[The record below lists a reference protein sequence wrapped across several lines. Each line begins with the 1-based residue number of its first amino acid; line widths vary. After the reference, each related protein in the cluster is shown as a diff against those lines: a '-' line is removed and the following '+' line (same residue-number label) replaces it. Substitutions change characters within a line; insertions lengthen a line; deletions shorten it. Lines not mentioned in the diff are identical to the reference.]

1 MQYLI
6 YLAVLGFFLF
16 MGAVSTIT
24 IVPALAIRIN
34 FSNLINFL
42 DIQGIVFVLLL
53 VILVLVFT
61 KSLIPM
67 KDAFLFVLGKRD
79 AAVIRHEECILAVKT
94 TMMSAVSA
102 GTLMFLMSVVN
113 MLKSMDLDAGSS
125 RLGLHL
131 SIGLLSLIYG
141 GIVVLIVLPL
151 YVSLKRS
158 LVQKQEMKKHQ
169 PVSIQS
175 KKKTARGNQCH

>member
-1 MQYLI
+1 MYYLI
-6 YLAVLGFFLF
+6 YLAAMGFLLF
-16 MGAVSTIT
+16 MGAVTTIR
-24 IVPALAIRIN
+24 IVPALAIHIN
-34 FSNLINFL
+34 FANIINFL
-42 DIQGIVFVLLL
+42 DVQGIVFVLLL
-53 VILVLVFT
+53 IFLVLLLT

-79 AAVIRHEECILAVKT
+79 VALIKHEECILAVKT
-94 TMMSAVSA
+94 TMVSAVSA
-102 GTLMFLMSVVN
+102 GTIMFLISVVN
-113 MLKSMDLDAGSS
+113 MLKSMDLEGGSS

-158 LVQKQEMKKHQ
+158 LTQKQEMKKHQ
-169 PVSIQS
+169 PVSIRS
-175 KKKTARGNQCH
+175 KKKAAS

>member
-1 MQYLI
+1 MYYLI
-6 YLAVLGFFLF
+6 YLAVLGFVLF
-16 MGAVSTIT
+16 MGAVTTIT
-24 IVPALAIRIN
+24 IFPALAVQIDVA
-34 FSNLINFL
+34 NLINFL
-42 DIQGIVFVLLL
+42 DVQGIVFVLLL
-53 VILVLVFT
+53 VLLILFFT

-79 AAVIRHEECILAVKT
+79 AAAIRHEECILAVKT
-94 TMMSAVSA
+94 TMVSAVSA

-158 LVQKQEMKKHQ
+158 LVQKQELKKHQ

-175 KKKTARGNQCH
+175 KKRSAS

>member
-1 MQYLI
+1 MYYLI
-6 YLAVLGFFLF
+6 YLAVLGFVLF
-16 MGAVSTIT
+16 MGAVTTIT
-24 IVPALAIRIN
+24 IFPALAVQIDVA
-34 FSNLINFL
+34 NLINFL
-42 DIQGIVFVLLL
+42 DVQGIVFVLLL
-53 VILVLVFT
+53 VLLILFFT
-61 KSLIPM
+61 KSLIPV

-79 AAVIRHEECILAVKT
+79 AAAIRHEECILAVKT
-94 TMMSAVSA
+94 TMVSAVSA

-158 LVQKQEMKKHQ
+158 LVQKQELKKHQ

-175 KKKTARGNQCH
+175 KKRSAS

>member
-1 MQYLI
+1 MHYLI
-6 YLAVLGFFLF
+6 YLAVMGFLLF
-16 MGAVSTIT
+16 MGAVTTIT
-24 IVPALAIRIN
+24 VFPSLEIHIN

-42 DIQGIVFVLLL
+42 DIQSIIFVLLL
-53 VILVLVFT
+53 VFLILFFT
-61 KSLIPM
+61 QSLTAM
-67 KDAFLFVLGKRD
+67 KDAFLFAFGKRD
-79 AAVIRHEECILAVKT
+79 AAAIRHEESILAVKT
-94 TMMSAVSA
+94 TMVSAVSG
-102 GTLMFLMSVVN
+102 GTIMFLMSVVN
-113 MLKSMDLDAGSS
+113 MLKSMDLDADSS

-151 YVSLKRS
+151 YVGLKRS

-175 KKKTARGNQCH
+175 KKKAAS

>member
-6 YLAVLGFFLF
+6 YLAVVGFLLF
-16 MGAVSTIT
+16 MGAVTTIT
-24 IVPALAIRIN
+24 IFPALAIQIN
-34 FSNLINFL
+34 VANLINFL
-42 DIQGIVFVLLL
+42 DVQGIAFVFLLVFLVLL
-53 VILVLVFT
+53 FT

-79 AAVIRHEECILAVKT
+79 AAAIRHEECILAVKT
-94 TMMSAVSA
+94 TMVSAVSA

-125 RLGLHL
+125 RIGLHL

-158 LVQKQEMKKHQ
+158 LVQKKEMKKHQ
-169 PVSIQS
+169 PVSVQS
-175 KKKTARGNQCH
+175 RKKTKNHLE